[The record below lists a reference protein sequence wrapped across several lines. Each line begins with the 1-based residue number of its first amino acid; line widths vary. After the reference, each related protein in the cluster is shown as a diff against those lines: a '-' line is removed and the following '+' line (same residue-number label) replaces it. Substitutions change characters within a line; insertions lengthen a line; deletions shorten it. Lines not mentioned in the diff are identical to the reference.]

1 MKGTVLLG
9 VTLKDEKLTPLIVY
23 RGNSNGEI
31 ARNSVGMPASLKCV
45 CQDKAWVDQRVF
57 KHWIL
62 KIWAPF
68 PLKKDNPT

>member
-9 VTLKDEKLTPLIVY
+9 VTLKDEKLTPLIVC

-45 CQDKAWVDQRVF
+45 CQDKAWVD
-57 KHWIL
+57 
-62 KIWAPF
+62 
-68 PLKKDNPT
+68 